1 MTTVTWHMINIQQIF
16 INTNK
21 KTIQINKWV
30 HATYVILTEM
40 LSSRIAYDSV
50 PENIHEIL
58 TPGLLK

>member
-30 HATYVILTEM
+30 HVTYVILTEM
-40 LSSRIAYDSV
+40 LSSRIVYDSV